1 MLTTSFP
8 AAVKYPKEQI
18 HCSFLTLG
26 LTFTLMPL
34 DVDCQFTSLSV
45 QRLVDFVVVNILV
58 IFIMLNYQFLFC
70 VPASVL
76 LKAHV
81 I

>member
-1 MLTTSFP
+1 
-8 AAVKYPKEQI
+8 
-18 HCSFLTLG
+18 
-26 LTFTLMPL
+26 MPL
-34 DVDCQFTSLSV
+34 DVDCQSTSLSV

-58 IFIMLNYQFLFC
+58 IFIMLNYQLLFC